1 MINVNTPKNIETKIT
16 SGTMGGGAP
25 VRYLFRD
32 NFESGD
38 LSAWSESQTDAG
50 SLAVTA
56 GAAMHGARGMAALIN
71 DANDI
76 YVKDLT
82 PNDETRYRV
91 RFWFDPNSITMA
103 DNDEINLMQT
113 WNNSYA
119 TVAFRLYFKKVGA
132 NYTFSARDPA
142 DGAWNRI
149 MAFYPITDAPH
160 YIELDWQ
167 AASAAGANNG
177 HLSMWFDGVLQ
188 ETLANIDNDTERIG
202 VVLFGPTE
210 IDAGTSGTLYI
221 DDFWS
226 NNTGDVIGTRVF

>member
-1 MINVNTPKNIETKIT
+1 VNTATKVASEMAST
-16 SGTMGGGAP
+16 PP
-25 VRYLFRD
+25 VKFLFRD

-38 LSAWSESQTDAG
+38 FSKWSESNTDAG
-50 SLAVTA
+50 SLSVTA
-56 GAAMHGARGMAALIN
+56 GAAMHGTRGMAALIN
-71 DANDI
+71 DANDV

-91 RFWFDPNSITMA
+91 RFWFNPNSITMA
-103 DNDEINLMQT
+103 NGDEINLFQT
-113 WNNSYA
+113 WNNAYSS
-119 TVAFRLYFKKVGA
+119 VAFRLYFKKVGA

-142 DGAWNRI
+142 DGAWDRI
-149 MAFYPITDAPH
+149 MAYYPITNAAH

-167 AASAAGANNG
+167 AASGSGKNDG

-188 ETLANIDNDTERIG
+188 ENLANIDNDTERIG

-210 IDAGTSGTLYI
+210 IDAGTNGTLFV